1 MRAFFPAQYQQQ
13 SVPIEAV
20 AFQLHCRHELV
31 PILIA
36 LQYLYCQEDRCQQLL
51 QLIAQDVNSK
61 TRATRGR
68 TGMSY
73 WEIIVLAAVRLG
85 CNCNYDALQDLAENH
100 RALRQILGVADQPI
114 DLKKPPPYAWHRL
127 RDNLCLLRPQTL
139 EQINQV
145 LVAVG
150 HDLEPTAAEHVRGD
164 SFVVETNIHYPT
176 EANLLADGLRK
187 LLDLARDIDKKMPL
201 AGWRQQEHWRRQL
214 KKQLRSVNRACRSK
228 GKKGPEQKRRAY
240 EKLYDFTEEL
250 LAKGQQLE
258 QQVQQQLTASTTTD
272 SVLPALHKQ
281 LREFL
286 EMTTKV
292 LGYSRRRSVAR
303 RKDCQRRK
311 TLQHV

>member
-1 MRAFFPAQYQQQ
+1 MRALFPAQYQQQ

-20 AFQLHCRHELV
+20 TFQLHCRHELV

-36 LQYLYCQEDRCQQLL
+36 LQYLYSQENRCQQLL

-100 RALRQILGVADQPI
+100 PPCGKSSVLPI
-114 DLKKPPPYAWHRL
+114 NRSTSRNRPPYAWHRL

-228 GKKGPEQKRRAY
+228 GKKGPEQKRRAV
-240 EKLYDFTEEL
+240 KRQGSRLYFP
-250 LAKGQQLE
+250 
-258 QQVQQQLTASTTTD
+258 TD
-272 SVLPALHKQ
+272 
-281 LREFL
+281 
-286 EMTTKV
+286 TN
-292 LGYSRRRSVAR
+292 
-303 RKDCQRRK
+303 
-311 TLQHV
+311 